1 MSGAQ
6 QPSHQVILDRI
17 GLIERRLDSGEGKFM
32 RLETKLDAID
42 DRQRRSMDDA
52 AEHRQAMAETLQTVA
67 ADVAA
72 LKAASPAAGPLWRR
86 YLPFVAVALLGILA
100 GCGVGVLVVLGVI
113 RPEHLTQI
121 IGLLGARPAP

>member
-1 MSGAQ
+1 MSAS
-6 QPSHQVILDRI
+6 QPTHQVILDRI
-17 GLIERRLDSGEGKFM
+17 GLIERRLDSGEGKFV

-52 AEHRQAMAETLQTVA
+52 AEHRQAMAETLQAVA
-67 ADVAA
+67 ADVAS
-72 LKAASPAAGPLWRR
+72 LKATLPAAGPWWRR
-86 YLPFVAVALLGILA
+86 YLPFVAVAALAMLA
-100 GCGVGVLVVLGVI
+100 GCGIGVLVVLGVI